1 MRSVESTS
9 QILPFPSRPKPNLT
23 RPRLPSVGPLRRI
36 ELHQVDHDEI
46 RALRDRLLKM
56 ILDNE
61 QARKVARFR
70 LVN

>member
-1 MRSVESTS
+1 MRPVHPRSH
-9 QILPFPSRPKPNLT
+9 ILQFPNSPLAYQSRVD
-23 RPRLPSVGPLRRI
+23 LPEVGPLQRI

-46 RALRDRLLKM
+46 RALRDRLLQL

-61 QARKVARFR
+61 QQRKVARFR